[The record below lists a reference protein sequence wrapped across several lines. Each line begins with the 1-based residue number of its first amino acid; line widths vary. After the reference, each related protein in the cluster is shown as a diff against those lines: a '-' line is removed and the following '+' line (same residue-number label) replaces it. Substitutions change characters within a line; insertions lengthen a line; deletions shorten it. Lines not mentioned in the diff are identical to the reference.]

1 MFKSKQPLNTKTVA
15 NQAKGIRLT
24 TVNTKKIYKLLVVWY
39 FNCWK
44 DEWNRTSLTSTFSGC
59 PMMYASSFANELI
72 GIVQ

>member
-39 FNCWK
+39 FNCRK
-44 DEWNRTSLTSTFSGC
+44 DEWNRTSLTSTFSVC
-59 PMMYASSFANELI
+59 PMM
-72 GIVQ
+72 